1 MPIGGARGPKPQPHK
16 PRSRHR
22 TDEAAEWTYLPPE
35 GCQDEPPSLPKG
47 RAWQEHEVEHWNEL
61 WRSPAAEAWDEQMAG
76 LVAAYVIAVSATLTG
91 RISAQLVGETRQLA
105 NDLLLTPGAMARA
118 HYRIGEP
125 PTSGH
130 GASLHSLPVGA

>member
-1 MPIGGARGPKPQPHK
+1 MAIGGARGPKPQPFK

-22 TDEAAEWTYLPPE
+22 TDEAAEWTYLPPG
-35 GCQDEPPSLPKG
+35 GCTDPVPDPPRGRTWSEPEL
-47 RAWQEHEVEHWNEL
+47 QHWTEL
-61 WRSPAAEAWDEQMAG
+61 WSSPVAEAWDEQMSG

-118 HYRIGEP
+118 RYRIGEP
-125 PTSGH
+125 PADGR
-130 GASLHSLPVGA
+130 GASVYSLPVGA